1 MDSIGEL
8 DCSPERLARLLRE
21 GDPAALDSITR
32 CYSER
37 LLAAGR
43 RHCRT
48 FDEAEDA
55 VQDALTTVASDGRQF
70 RGEGSLDGW
79 LVRIVANACRRLSRG
94 QKNNP
99 AIHDDLVVLDDR
111 APSPETETARQEI
124 RDLLDVAL
132 LELDPHDR
140 VILLLSEVEEW
151 TAPEIAE
158 EVGLSAGAVRT
169 RLTRLRARLRDALDP
184 NLMEKSSRT

>member
-1 MDSIGEL
+1 MDGALEV

-21 GDPAALDSITR
+21 GDASALDSITR

-55 VQDALTTVASDGRQF
+55 VQDALTAVASDGSQF

-94 QKNNP
+94 QKNDP
-99 AIHDDLVVLDDR
+99 AIHDALVVLGAD
-111 APSPETETARQEI
+111 APSPETATASHEVREI
-124 RDLLDVAL
+124 LGTAL
-132 LELDPHDR
+132 LELDAEDR
-140 VILLLSEVEEW
+140 VILLLSEVEQW

-169 RLTRLRARLRDALDP
+169 RLTRLRARLRDALGP
-184 NLMEKSSRT
+184 NLTEKSSTT